1 MQNVC
6 AVFDIGKTNKKLLA
20 FNENYEV
27 VFEKQTR
34 FEESL
39 DDDGDPCDNLMA
51 LTKWMTDEFELLSS
65 HPDFEVKA
73 LNFSAYGASLVHL
86 NHEGKA
92 IAPLYNYLKKFP
104 AALKKEFLEKYG
116 PAEDFF
122 TDTASPDL
130 GMLNS
135 GLQLY
140 WLKKQKTE
148 IFKHCK
154 SSLHLPQYLSFVF
167 SREVHSELTSLGCH
181 TALWDYSKNNYHQW
195 VEQEHLHSISQPP
208 QKSSTI
214 VKNESLAVGVGIH
227 DSSAALVPY
236 LKTDPKPFVL
246 VSTGTWCITLNP
258 FNHSPLTSSLLK
270 KDCLNYISYE
280 GNPVRASR
288 LFSGNE
294 HERQVKH
301 LSEYFQK
308 PLDYY
313 TTVKFDY
320 KIIQHLRKIH
330 KQAIPEQTELGE
342 LMDSPF
348 VERNL
353 NTFRSF
359 EEAYH
364 QFLLDLVAQQVASIR
379 LTFDV
384 KIPKRIYVDGGFSKN
399 EIFMHLLAEAFFN
412 IEVYASDLAQASSLG
427 AAMVIAEHWNTQE
440 FSEKHLKLK
449 RYI

>member
-51 LTKWMTDEFELLSS
+51 LTQWMTEEFESLKKNTG
-65 HPDFEVKA
+65 FKVTA
-73 LNFSAYGASLVHL
+73 LNFSGYGASLVHL
-86 NHEGKA
+86 DKNGKT

-104 AALKKEFLEKYG
+104 ADLRTEFFEKYG
-116 PAEDFF
+116 PAESFF

-140 WLKKQKTE
+140 WLKKKKTDL
-148 IFKHCK
+148 FKHIK
-154 SSLHLPQYLSFVF
+154 YSLHLPQYLSYVF
-167 SREVHSELTSLGCH
+167 SGKTNAELTSLGCH
-181 TALWDYSKNNYHQW
+181 TALWDYSKNTYHEW
-195 VEQEHLHSISQPP
+195 VGKEHLHS
-208 QKSSTI
+208 
-214 VKNESLAVGVGIH
+214 VELAPGKASETHPAAGYVIGAGIH

-236 LKTDPKPFVL
+236 LKADLRPFVL

-258 FNHSPLTSSLLK
+258 FNQTPLTPALLK
-270 KDCLNYISYE
+270 KDCLNYLSFE
-280 GNPVRASR
+280 GQPVRASR

-294 HERQVKH
+294 HERMVKH
-301 LSEYFQK
+301 LSEYFNK
-308 PLDYY
+308 PYDHY

-320 KIIQHLRKIH
+320 KIIQYLRNTQ

-342 LMDSPF
+342 LIDSPF

-353 NTFRSF
+353 NVFKSF

-379 LTFDV
+379 LTFGI
-384 KIPKRIYVDGGFSKN
+384 KLPKRIYVDGGFSKN
-399 EIFMHLLAEAFFN
+399 ELFMHLLAEAFFN

-427 AAMVIAEHWNTQE
+427 AAMVISEHWNSRE
-440 FSEKHLKLK
+440 LSEKQLRLK
-449 RYI
+449 RFI